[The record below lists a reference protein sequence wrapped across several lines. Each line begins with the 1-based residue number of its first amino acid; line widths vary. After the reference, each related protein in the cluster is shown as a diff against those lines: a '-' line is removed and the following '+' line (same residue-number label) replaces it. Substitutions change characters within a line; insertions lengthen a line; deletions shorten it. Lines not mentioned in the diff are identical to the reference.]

1 MEEKI
6 RNILIVVDDFKIG
19 GIQRIALDQAYA
31 LNENGISATI
41 IVLGSE
47 PYKNIPSFIYTEKEL
62 IARLDIKFL
71 FLDGSKYEQFRKL
84 LVHLKSTQSEL
95 LICYSLKGTVLSYLC
110 KKFIKRKPRVVTI
123 IEQLL
128 SMSAP
133 VQRVRRIFYSQF
145 TDILFAYSEAV
156 KKDWDY
162 RRKHNLFIK
171 LISYRR
177 NISVCRNGVYLPR
190 IYFNQSE
197 FSNSTNKI
205 KRLIFVNRLTAWK
218 GLPVA
223 LKIIESKEFSNTSLL
238 LVTPDDPNKYLSD
251 VNSEVRDRI
260 LSIVGKSVS
269 QIDFYQGDLHIYPA
283 SYGPSSRYIEAISIN
298 VLEMACFGVKSFV
311 TKNGVDTWPEL
322 VEDGMI
328 CEVDWSNAQSAIN
341 TILKN
346 GVSAKVPE
354 INNAREL
361 IDVKNNLNKIFSA
374 AGLGKFAE
382 ARLGT

>member
-19 GIQRIALDQAYA
+19 GIQRIALDQAYGI
-31 LNENGISATI
+31 NNNGMHATI
-41 IVLGSE
+41 IVLSSK
-47 PYKNIPSFIYTEKEL
+47 PLNNVPSFIHAEKDL
-62 IARLDIKFL
+62 IQKLKIDFI
-71 FLDGSKYEQFRKL
+71 FLDGSKFRQFKNL
-84 LVHLKSTQSEL
+84 FSIIKSKKTKL
-95 LICYSLKGTVLSYLC
+95 LICHSLRATVLCY
-110 KKFIKRKPRVVTI
+110 FIKKLLKVKFSIVTTI
-123 IEQLL
+123 HQLL

-133 VQRVRRIFYSQF
+133 VQRVRRVFYSQF

-162 RRKHNLFIK
+162 RRKHNPFIR

-190 IYFNQSE
+190 INFNQGE
-197 FSNSTNKI
+197 FSNSDNKI
-205 KRLIFVNRLTAWK
+205 KRLIFINRLTAWK
-218 GLPVA
+218 GLDVA
-223 LKIIESKEFSNTSLL
+223 LKIIELTEFINTRLL
-238 LVTPDDPNKYLSD
+238 LVTPDDPNKYLLD

-269 QIDFYQGDLHIYPA
+269 QIEFYPGDLHIYPA
-283 SYGPSSRYIEAISIN
+283 TYGPSSRYIEAISIN
-298 VLEMACFGVKSFV
+298 VIEMACFGVKSFV
-311 TKNGVDTWPEL
+311 TKNGIDTWPEL
-322 VEDGMI
+322 VKSGMI
-328 CEVDWSNAQSAIN
+328 YEVDWSNEQSTIN

-346 GVSAKVPE
+346 GVSAKVDE

-382 ARLGT
+382 TRLGA